1 VLLYSLIR
9 KRMGPIKITSFLLVA
24 VVIQTTL
31 CFVPF
36 SLSRISSNPRV
47 ERLSPVFATIVNSTL
62 PTTTI
67 TVPRNNG
74 NKNIIQRTYAV
85 GKTEDNTN
93 FVSEQKTKNHSTTPN
108 PSRIKKLKPSSQT
121 HNEKGNRIV
130 NIKSNKKKKRKQ
142 RPDAEQFQWLHWVYN
157 QWKDT
162 SPGDLTD
169 ENVIK
174 QMMAAV
180 PRWSK
185 RRSLKAAQRSEI
197 LLGRLIQEA
206 IAGNPHMRTKATTI
220 SDEDSSA
227 PSVMLSVNLFNS
239 AMDGYG
245 KIGNPAGVQ
254 RILRRMES
262 LRTSGVADFADL
274 KPDEFSMST
283 LATAWAKSH
292 SAEAAQK
299 AEAIIQ
305 YMDLK
310 GLVPN
315 TITYNSVLHAI
326 AVGSECD
333 RALRAED
340 IVLKMKRRHKENG
353 EDCKPDVY
361 TYQSLI
367 QAWSRTSMPG
377 SPQKAERIL
386 RGMDNEASSG
396 KKYSE
401 RLAPNAYCFTT
412 VIHSWAR
419 SSEKNKARQAYQL
432 LNVMTRRYHDAKK
445 EYSINKTKKN
455 KSRYKLLKP
464 NVKTFTSVLNA
475 CARPVNKA
483 EKEDAF
489 AIAQLAMAELSLGT
503 YGKPN
508 FLSYAAYLAVCAT
521 TLEVGPKRDA
531 ETKKTFGDC
540 IQAGQVGQIVLEK
553 LHTAAS
559 PELLDELIGQ
569 HLDDRGQV
577 TIPPHWN
584 KSTYG
589 ERAGGNSIVQ
599 TELNEEIVRKIP
611 KSFQQRLENVQKF
624 GGRSS
629 IYSEA
634 YDSSPIGSGGD
645 GISWSKEEF
654 NWGAGN
660 S

>member
-1 VLLYSLIR
+1 
-9 KRMGPIKITSFLLVA
+9 MGPTRMITSILIA
-24 VVIQTTL
+24 VVIHTAF

-36 SLSRISSNPRV
+36 SLSRIQSNPRI
-47 ERLSPVFATIVNSTL
+47 ERLSPVFSTIFNSTV
-62 PTTTI
+62 PTTKI
-67 TVPRNNG
+67 TVPRTNS
-74 NKNIIQRTYAV
+74 NKKIIKRTYAV
-85 GKTEDNTN
+85 EKTIGSTSSNSGT
-93 FVSEQKTKNHSTTPN
+93 KTKKHSRTTP

-121 HNEKGNRIV
+121 HERNRNGNV
-130 NIKSNKKKKRKQ
+130 NKRSSKKKMRKS
-142 RPDAEQFQWLHWVYN
+142 RPEAEQFQWLHWVYN

-185 RRSLKAAQRSEI
+185 RKSFEAAQRAED

-206 IAGNPHMRTKATTI
+206 IAGNPHMRTKATTT
-220 SDEDSSA
+220 SEENSSA
-227 PSVMLSVNLFNS
+227 PTAMLSVNLFNA

-245 KIGNPAGVQ
+245 KIGEPSGVQ

-262 LRTSGVADFADL
+262 LRTSGVADFEGLA
-274 KPDEFSMST
+274 PDEFSMST

-292 SAEAAQK
+292 SEEAARK

-305 YMDLK
+305 YMDLR
-310 GLVPN
+310 GLIPN

-333 RALRAED
+333 SALRAED
-340 IVLKMKRRHKENG
+340 MVERMKRRHEENG
-353 EDCKPDVY
+353 EDCQPDVY

-367 QAWSRTSMPG
+367 QAWSRTTMPG
-377 SPQKAERIL
+377 SPHKAERIL
-386 RGMDNEASSG
+386 RSMDNESSSG
-396 KKYSE
+396 KSNSQ

-419 SSEKNKARQAYQL
+419 SSEKNRARHAYQL
-432 LNVMTRRYHDAKK
+432 LNVLTRRFHDAKS
-445 EYSINKTKKN
+445 EYNINNSKKN
-455 KSRYKLLKP
+455 KSRCRLLKP

-475 CARPVNKA
+475 CARPVRES

-489 AIAQLAMAELSLGT
+489 AIAQLTMAELSLGT
-503 YGKPN
+503 YGTPN
-508 FLSYAAYLAVCAT
+508 FLSYAAYLSVCAT
-521 TLEVGPKRDA
+521 TLEVGTKRDA
-531 ETKKTFGDC
+531 ETKKVFRDC
-540 IQAGQVGQIVLEK
+540 IKAGQVGQIVLEK

-559 PELLDELIGQ
+559 PELLDELIGE
-569 HLDDRGQV
+569 HLDERGQI

-584 KSTYG
+584 KSTEG
-589 ERAGGNSIVQ
+589 ERVGGNSMVQ

-611 KSFQQRLENVQKF
+611 KPFQQRLEDVQKF
-624 GGRSS
+624 GGKSS
-629 IYSEA
+629 IYSETL
-634 YDSSPIGSGGD
+634 GSMPVGDGGD
-645 GISWSKEEF
+645 GISWSKDEF
-654 NWGAGN
+654 NLGARN

>member
-1 VLLYSLIR
+1 MIGFIGML
-9 KRMGPIKITSFLLVA
+9 PFLLVA
-24 VVIQTTL
+24 FAIRTAF

-36 SLSRISSNPRV
+36 SFSRISGNPTIK
-47 ERLSPVFATIVNSTL
+47 RLSPVFATVYNSTL
-62 PTTTI
+62 PTA
-67 TVPRNNG
+67 TVTPPKTNDNGKILKRAYAIGKTKDKKSSVLG
-74 NKNIIQRTYAV
+74 NK
-85 GKTEDNTN
+85 TN
-93 FVSEQKTKNHSTTPN
+93 KYNRSPPPST
-108 PSRIKKLKPSSQT
+108 IKKLRPSSQS
-121 HNEKGNRIV
+121 H
-130 NIKSNKKKKRKQ
+130 KRKGIGSIKINKGKGKRHKRKL
-142 RPDAEQFQWLHWVYN
+142 RPEAEQFQWLHWVYN

-185 RRSLKAAQRSEI
+185 RKSFQSAQRSEV

-206 IAGNPHMRTKATTI
+206 IAGNPHMRRNATTT
-220 SDEDSSA
+220 SEKNSTA
-227 PSVMLSVNLFNS
+227 PTAMLTVNLFNA

-245 KIGNPAGVQ
+245 KIGDPAGVQ

-292 SAEAAQK
+292 SEEAARK
-299 AEAIIQ
+299 AEAIVQ

-310 GLVPN
+310 GLAPN
-315 TITYNSVLHAI
+315 TITYNAVLHAI
-326 AVGSECD
+326 AMGSECD
-333 RALRAED
+333 RALKAED
-340 IVLKMKRRHKENG
+340 MVERMKRRHEENG
-353 EDCKPDVY
+353 EDCQPDVY
-361 TYQSLI
+361 TYQTLI
-367 QAWSRTSMPG
+367 QAWSKTTMPG

-386 RGMDNEASSG
+386 RSMDNEASSG
-396 KKYSE
+396 KKNSHQ
-401 RLAPNAYCFTT
+401 LAPNTYCFTT

-419 SSEKNKARQAYQL
+419 SSEKNRARHAYQL
-432 LNVMTRRYHDAKK
+432 LNVLTRRFDDAMS
-445 EYSINKTKKN
+445 EYNINNTRKN
-455 KSRYKLLKP
+455 KNRSKLLKP
-464 NVKTFTSVLNA
+464 NVKTFTSVLNS
-475 CARPVNKA
+475 CARPVDES

-531 ETKKTFGDC
+531 ETKKTFTDC
-540 IQAGQVGQIVLEK
+540 IKEGQVGHIVLEK

-559 PELLDELIGQ
+559 PELINELIGE
-569 HLDDRGQV
+569 HIDERGQI

-584 KSTYG
+584 KSIEG
-589 ERAGGNSIVQ
+589 ERVGGKSMAQ
-599 TELNEEIVRKIP
+599 TEVNKEIVRKIP
-611 KSFQQRLENVQKF
+611 KPFQQRLEDVQKF

-629 IYSEA
+629 IYSETHQTI
-634 YDSSPIGSGGD
+634 DGENEGD
-645 GISWSKEEF
+645 GIEWSTDEF
-654 NWGAGN
+654 NWGARN
-660 S
+660 